1 MSTSHATSR
10 KALPLN
16 SGLGTTDRQRQF
28 YLAQAKAAITTQE
41 FYQDSK
47 PAAIQ
52 EAIQQKAPQ
61 SPSESSVRAIK
72 ASPVLSE
79 DAKLAATAGNNERT
93 TSIAD
98 WRDIT
103 SSTIRLK
110 MALTSAMFG
119 IAIWSPPCSAWHVHT
134 MVRCPRELSA

>member
-1 MSTSHATSR
+1 
-10 KALPLN
+10 LN

-72 ASPVLSE
+72 ASPLLSE
-79 DAKLAATAGNNERT
+79 DAEFAATAGNNERT
-93 TSIAD
+93 TAIAD

-103 SSTIRLK
+103 VINKQAEDGPAIRAVWLRDMFSTMLGL
-110 MALTSAMFG
+110 A
-119 IAIWSPPCSAWHVHT
+119 C
-134 MVRCPRELSA
+134 